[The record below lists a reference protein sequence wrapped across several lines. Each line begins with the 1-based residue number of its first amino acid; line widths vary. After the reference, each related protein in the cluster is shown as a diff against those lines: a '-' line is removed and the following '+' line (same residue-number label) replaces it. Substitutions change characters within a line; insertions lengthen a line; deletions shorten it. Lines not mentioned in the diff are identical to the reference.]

1 MADHNWIY
9 ILLLLLSLSVLL
21 NLQLTL
27 KMYLRVK
34 ELPGFYSQA
43 PAPQPGEQL
52 PLVQGKNLQTG
63 VATALWHPQN
73 ATVLVFLSSRCPK
86 CRQKLQRLAQ
96 LNLLT
101 AQSGVQLLL
110 LSSEPGWR
118 FKKFLMHSNLLAQTV
133 KMTSR
138 DYLQLNPLQLSPA
151 YLFVD
156 QQGQVQAAGM
166 IDDDNWLAFEA
177 QLQDIHPDAEQA
189 A

>member
-1 MADHNWIY
+1 MADNNWMY

-43 PAPQPGEQL
+43 PALQPGDQL
-52 PLVQGKNLQTG
+52 PELQGKDLQTG
-63 VATALWHPQN
+63 AAAALWHPQN
-73 ATVLVFLSSRCPK
+73 ATVLLFLSSRCPK
-86 CRQKLQRLAQ
+86 CRQKLTRLSQ

-138 DYLQLNPLQLSPA
+138 AYLQLNPLQLSPA

-177 QLQDIHPDAEQA
+177 QLQDIHPDEEQA